1 MKRAL
6 VALALAAAPSLAHAG
21 WGFSYAQGPEFSTRG
36 YYVSPM
42 ALPTFDIHLEG
53 AAIQINAL
61 DLVSGLTREEVILG
75 GNVYVQALKKKVTED
90 VAGVVDAG
98 GSLDLV
104 TNFDF
109 DPLYVALLG
118 QMRLGAQA
126 QKGVGAGL
134 YVIPGLGVAMAAGE
148 LELAVGGQLQFSV
161 WVN

>member
-1 MKRAL
+1 MKRAI

-21 WGFSYAQGPEFSTRG
+21 WGFSYAQGSEFSTRG

-42 ALPTFDIHLEG
+42 VLPTFDIHADSL
-53 AAIQINAL
+53 AVQINAL
-61 DLVSGLTREEVILG
+61 DLISGVTREQVVVG
-75 GNVYVQALKKKVTED
+75 GNVYVQAMKKKVSEEI
-90 VAGVVDAG
+90 AGVVDAG

-109 DPLYVALLG
+109 DPVNVALLG
-118 QMRLGAQA
+118 QMRLGAQS